1 MRLLSGI
8 AIALSLIPTNLLAQE
23 ATVQPAPEKIAGERP
38 LAPGKPAGV
47 EKAQRLDN
55 KVLWV
60 AGLGVVAAG
69 VIMLAT
75 QRNSQTATSTTSTQ

>member
-1 MRLLSGI
+1 MRVLSGI
-8 AIALSLIPTNLLAQE
+8 AIALGLIPTNLLAQE
-23 ATVQPAPEKIAGERP
+23 VTVQPLPEKIVSEWP

-55 KVLWV
+55 RVLWV
-60 AGLGVVAAG
+60 AGVGVVATG

-75 QRNSQTATSTTSTQ
+75 QRNSQTVTSTTSTK